1 MRRGRSCVLLEEE
14 HLLEANEEVLLNR
27 VMTRNNYT
35 SDGIYTYGYI
45 GYIFIIL
52 SFYYIS
58 EVAISVGT
66 REPSIHLDHMNL
78 YPHIY
83 IYQLFDTTVLTNILA
98 PLIRD
103 TAYIYIYIY
112 LWTRLNF
119 LLLMAPFFASSL
131 RHFYSNFI
139 KETQTHGAIGMPHTY
154 PCDQP
159 RESGMWGSAGHRL
172 SLSVP
177 SVFRS
182 LIRTRGSVFRVID
195 KSYALLGQVPLYQGW
210 CSFC

>member
-83 IYQLFDTTVLTNILA
+83 IYINYLT
-98 PLIRD
+98 R
-103 TAYIYIYIY
+103 
-112 LWTRLNF
+112 R
-119 LLLMAPFFASSL
+119 
-131 RHFYSNFI
+131 
-139 KETQTHGAIGMPHTY
+139 
-154 PCDQP
+154 C
-159 RESGMWGSAGHRL
+159 
-172 SLSVP
+172 
-177 SVFRS
+177 
-182 LIRTRGSVFRVID
+182 
-195 KSYALLGQVPLYQGW
+195 
-210 CSFC
+210 